1 MRPTGGD
8 KGRTPG
14 HGAGSLAGEPGV
26 GVDLPPPFRAR
37 DEATS
42 WLFALNRLGIR
53 PGLVRIKGLLA
64 DLGNPQER
72 LRTLV
77 VAGTNGKGS
86 TTRILARLLRSAGYK
101 VATYT
106 SPHLLQV
113 TERIEIDEQPV
124 AADEFSARV
133 RTIRPL
139 VEKHEASW
147 FETLTALAVQIA
159 ADTQVDFLCCETG
172 LGGRLDATN
181 ALPAEAVLLTGI
193 GLDHQHI
200 LGETRA
206 EIAAEKLGLLKPGV
220 PFFCALDPDLKPQA
234 FTAAVRAGTGCRFLD
249 ELTRITAG
257 GRDSPGTWNLTL
269 RDRVLTGLPDGGMPF
284 LHHNTALALLA
295 LAELEERQGRALVPG
310 DPAAALGNLFLPGR
324 YQQVLAGPDLIIDT
338 AHNTQ
343 ALTAVLERF
352 LARPVG
358 GRRILLLGG
367 MRDKT
372 WAGEVGDLVR
382 SMDEV
387 ILTPIGLPRSRTAE
401 DLRLLAD
408 SWGGA
413 RWEVTAGSRE
423 ALAGLADRLD
433 ESDAVLVTGSCFLA
447 AEVLHGMGFEDLEA
461 TAVVRPAPKVLAG
474 LKGNGK

>member
-1 MRPTGGD
+1 MRPVD
-8 KGRTPG
+8 RDREATPG
-14 HGAGSLAGEPGV
+14 RQAGPLAGEPGV
-26 GVDLPPPFRAR
+26 GVDLPPPFCAR
-37 DEATS
+37 DEATA
-42 WLFALNRLGIR
+42 WLFALNRMGIR
-53 PGLVRIKGLLA
+53 PGLVRIKGLLE
-64 DLGNPQER
+64 DLGNPQDR

-106 SPHLLQV
+106 SPHLLKV
-113 TERIEIDEQPV
+113 TERIQIDEQPV
-124 AADEFSARV
+124 DEEEFSARV
-133 RTIRPL
+133 RAVRPL
-139 VEKHEASW
+139 VEKHAASW

-159 ADTQVDFLCCETG
+159 ADAQVDFLCCETG

-234 FTAAVRAGTGCRFLD
+234 FAAAVQAGTGCRFLD
-249 ELTRITAG
+249 ELTRITTG
-257 GRDSPGTWNLTL
+257 GQDRPGTWDLAL
-269 RDRVLTGLPDGGMPF
+269 RDRVLTGLPGGGMPF
-284 LHHNTALALLA
+284 QRRNTALALLT
-295 LAELEERQGRALVPG
+295 LAELESRLGRTLVPH
-310 DPAAALGNLFLPGR
+310 DPATALGNLFLPGR
-324 YQQVLAGPDLIIDT
+324 YQQILAGPDWIIDT

-343 ALTAVLERF
+343 ALTAVLQRYLE
-352 LARPVG
+352 RPVG

-372 WAGEVGDLVR
+372 WTGEVGALVR
-382 SMDEV
+382 RMDEV
-387 ILTPIGLPRSRTAE
+387 VLTPIGLPRSRTPE

-408 SWGGA
+408 SWGG
-413 RWEVTAGSRE
+413 RWEIATGRRE
-423 ALAGLADRLD
+423 ALAGLAGRL
-433 ESDAVLVTGSCFLA
+433 EKSDSVLVTGSGFLA
-447 AEVLHGMGFEDLEA
+447 AEVLHGLGFEDLED
-461 TAVVRPAPKVLAG
+461 TAVIRPAPEVLAG
-474 LKGNGK
+474 LKGKGK